1 MYSNTES
8 HYSVIESKNHKGL
21 LGKVSDAVRYLW
33 TYWQSSDGSSNV
45 NAMHHTSHLCNWFPI
60 DCAACKWNTC
70 TFAGLQAF
78 VLDLQHHRMGLL
90 WIERSFKEHPGA
102 VTLSIYCMI
111 ISECVCVCESVLA
124 VCAVSV
130 VFEQRIHAAKIRGHP
145 WHLTPINQT
154 SAEFYSLSV
163 SPFLFL
169 PPSLS
174 LPLTGSLHVV
184 KFISPGDGWERNK
197 RDEVGRKEKN
207 RQWPWLGR
215 WVNDQTSWQLCVSVC
230 VCVCVCVF
238 MPNVCVC
245 VSVR

>member
-33 TYWQSSDGSSNV
+33 RYWQSSDGTHNV

-60 DCAACKWNTC
+60 DFAACKWNTC
-70 TFAGLQAF
+70 TFGASGCFCVWPTTSQDGFIMNWAEFQRALQRC
-78 VLDLQHHRMGLL
+78 HSINLL
-90 WIERSFKEHPGA
+90 YDNLW
-102 VTLSIYCMI
+102 
-111 ISECVCVCESVLA
+111 VCVREPVLA

-163 SPFLFL
+163 SLFLFL
-169 PPSLS
+169 PPTCS
-174 LPLTGSLHVV
+174 LPLTGSLHMV
-184 KFISPGDGWERNK
+184 KFISPGDGWERIREMKLGEK
-197 RDEVGRKEKN
+197 RKTDSD
-207 RQWPWLGR
+207 LG
-215 WVNDQTSWQLCVSVC
+215 
-230 VCVCVCVF
+230 
-238 MPNVCVC
+238 
-245 VSVR
+245 